1 MARLS
6 LRISDG
12 LLSAIDSELVE
23 SQKFSS
29 RSEFIIDLIQD
40 KLHTSIPEEKN
51 TEDSYEEEDQVVS
64 TVDPEQ
70 IENINR
76 KLDAIVVSME
86 DVKKSPSAP
95 TKDYESY
102 FAALTNKFDMQ
113 ARKIERAIASA
124 QQAREVDEGDKE
136 KGPKE
141 FLDLCYLSAIVD
153 RLAELERRHRPSGE
167 FAAELMKQFRQELSK
182 YKQEDQTESFKKYLL
197 AIGYVKLLSNIH
209 VVKSDPSFKEVP
221 PDQKKAFVLTGLY
234 EWAADY
240 KRELSKLLAAQK
252 DANSD

>member
-86 DVKKSPSAP
+86 DVKKSPAP

-153 RLAELERRHRPSGE
+153 RLTELERRHRPSGE